1 MQETFI
7 EFIIAN
13 FNVSV
18 FISVIVYKIFNIL
31 LDNLITPFIYV
42 FVDPDS
48 NLQSKEMKMGNY
60 TIEYGKS
67 IGDTVVLVII
77 LFLIYFLF
85 RSK

>member
-31 LDNLITPFIYV
+31 LDKLITPFIYV